1 MMARKSAMRYTSKV
15 DSAGRVVIPAAIRDK
30 FGVKPGDTVT
40 ITAAPSG
47 RITVEPRLA
56 VLKEA
61 QDYFRGLAPERE
73 LWSEELIAERRREA
87 DREAED

>member
-1 MMARKSAMRYTSKV
+1 MARKSAMRYTSKV
-15 DSAGRVVIPAAIRDK
+15 DNAGRVVIPARIREK
-30 FGVKPGDTVT
+30 FGVKPGDAVT
-40 ITAAPSG
+40 ITAGPSG

-61 QDYFRGLAPERE
+61 QDYFRGLAPESE

-87 DREAED
+87 RREAED

>member
-1 MMARKSAMRYTSKV
+1 M
-15 DSAGRVVIPAAIRDK
+15 VIPAGIRKK

-40 ITAAPSG
+40 IKASPSG

-61 QDYFRGLAPERE
+61 QDYFRSLAPESE
-73 LWSEELIAERRREA
+73 LWSEELIPERHREARRET
-87 DREAED
+87 ED